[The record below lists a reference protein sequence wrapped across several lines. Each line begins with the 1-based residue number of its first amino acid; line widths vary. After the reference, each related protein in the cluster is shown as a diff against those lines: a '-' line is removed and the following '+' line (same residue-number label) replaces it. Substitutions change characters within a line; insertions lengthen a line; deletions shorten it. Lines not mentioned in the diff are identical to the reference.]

1 MLMFRLKTAF
11 AACLA
16 IMAGVVSA
24 NSQTPAEPKTEIAIF
39 AGGCFWCM
47 EPPFDKIDGVI
58 STTSGFA
65 GGTVPNPT
73 YKQVAAGGTGH
84 AEVVQIVYDPA
95 KVSYEMLL
103 KVFWRNIDPLD
114 GGGQF
119 CDRGPEYRTGI
130 FYRDA
135 EQKRLA
141 EESKRELEM
150 SGRFDKPI
158 VTEITPLFAFYPAEE
173 YHQDFY
179 KKNPAHYYRYRSG
192 CGRDARLAELWG
204 PPDS

>member
-1 MLMFRLKTAF
+1 MMLHIR
-11 AACLA
+11 AAVAALLIALA
-16 IMAGVVSA
+16 GIAIA
-24 NSQTPAEPKTEIAIF
+24 NAQTVEGPKTETAVF

-65 GGTVPNPT
+65 GGTVPNPS
-73 YKQVAAGGTGH
+73 YKQVSAGGTGH

-95 KVSYEMLL
+95 KVSYEALL
-103 KVFWRNIDPLD
+103 EVFWRNIDPLD
-114 GGGQF
+114 AGGQF
-119 CDRGPEYRTGI
+119 CDRGPEYRTAI

-141 EESKRELEM
+141 EESKRKLEM
-150 SGRFDKPI
+150 SGRFDRPI

-179 KKNPAHYYRYRSG
+179 KKNPEHYQRYRTS

-204 PPDS
+204 KPKS